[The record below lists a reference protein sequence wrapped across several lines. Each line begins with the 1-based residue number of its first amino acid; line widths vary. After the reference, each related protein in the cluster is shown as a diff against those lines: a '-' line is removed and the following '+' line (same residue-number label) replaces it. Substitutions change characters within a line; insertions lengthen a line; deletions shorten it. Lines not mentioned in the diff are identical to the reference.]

1 MAELESKSTFTGQF
15 TVQFTGQCPA
25 PINSNER
32 VQLAHG
38 GGGKL
43 TQQLID
49 NVFLPHFSNAALNQQ
64 GDGAVLDVGS
74 QKLVFSTDSYVINPL
89 FFPGG
94 DIGSLSVSGT
104 VNDLAMMGATPK
116 YLSLGLI
123 IEEGF
128 LLSDLDTVVASI
140 ASEAKKAGVQVVTG
154 DTKVVDKGHGD
165 GLYINTAGIGVIEHN
180 QVITPAQITPGD
192 KIILSGDIGRHGM
205 CILSQREGLSFNSEL
220 TSDVASVHQPVLALT
235 SAGVVLHC
243 MRDLTRGGLA
253 TSLLELAQTSALS
266 FTLNS
271 DVIPVS
277 NEVQAIGELLG
288 IDPLYVANEGR
299 FVIIAPPEQE
309 QSILDILATYDA
321 TQGAITIGE
330 VVTPKP
336 GEEGLVSIMNAYGVP
351 RALSMLSGEQLPRI
365 C

>member
-1 MAELESKSTFTGQF
+1 MSELDSKVT
-15 TVQFTGQCPA
+15 FTGQCPTSTSA
-25 PINSNER
+25 SGR

-43 TQQLID
+43 TQQLIEGL
-49 NVFLPHFSNAALNQQ
+49 FLPHFSNPALDQQ
-64 GDGAVLDVGS
+64 GDGAILNVGE

-94 DIGSLSVSGT
+94 DIGSLSISGT

-123 IEEGF
+123 LEEGF
-128 LLSDLDTVVASI
+128 PLSSLDAIVASI
-140 ASEAKKAGVQVVTG
+140 ALEAKKAGVQVVTG

-180 QVITPAQITPGD
+180 QTITPAQIAPGD

-205 CILSQREGLSFNSEL
+205 CILSQREGLDFSSEL
-220 TSDVASVHQPVLALT
+220 VSDVASIHKPVLGLISKGIT
-235 SAGVVLHC
+235 LHC

-253 TSLLELAQTSALS
+253 TSLLELAQTSALT
-266 FTLNS
+266 FALNS
-271 DVIPVS
+271 DDIPVS
-277 NEVQAIGELLG
+277 NDVQAIGELLG

-309 QSILDILATYDA
+309 QSILNMLMHYDV
-321 TQGAITIGE
+321 TQGAVTIGE
-330 VVTPKP
+330 VDTPKP
-336 GEEGLVSIMNAYGVP
+336 GEEGVVSVINAYGVS
-351 RALSMLSGEQLPRI
+351 RALSMLTGEQLPRI